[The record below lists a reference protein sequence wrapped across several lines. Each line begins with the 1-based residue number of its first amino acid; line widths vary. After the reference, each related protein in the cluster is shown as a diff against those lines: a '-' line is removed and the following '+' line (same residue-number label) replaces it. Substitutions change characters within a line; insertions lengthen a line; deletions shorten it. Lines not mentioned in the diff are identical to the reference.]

1 MNKEK
6 TWIMRLCNLDL
17 FAACAAL
24 VLLISVTFFG
34 VIMRYCFGNPFVWQE
49 EVQLALSVWVVFLG
63 GRYAFVCGN
72 HAAIDVI
79 VEMFPEKIQKAISI
93 LIAIISVIVLAYVGY
108 QGIRYIM
115 QMVRYDRVTNI
126 LKIPYSLIYLPL
138 PIGCASMAVQLC
150 INTWRGLKEKGGNL

>member
-1 MNKEK
+1 
-6 TWIMRLCNLDL
+6 
-17 FAACAAL
+17 
-24 VLLISVTFFG
+24 
-34 VIMRYCFGNPFVWQE
+34 MRYCFGNPFVWQE

-108 QGIRYIM
+108 QGDPVYYADGTL
-115 QMVRYDRVTNI
+115 QSCNKYFKN
-126 LKIPYSLIYLPL
+126 
-138 PIGCASMAVQLC
+138 PIQSDLSAAAHRLC
-150 INTWRGLKEKGGNL
+150 IHGRTALYKYLAGT